1 MTKKRPVTI
10 VGAGFS
16 GLTAAYYLQK
26 AGYAVEVIEQATVPG
41 GLISTKHTPWGL
53 AETAANGALNS
64 VLLEAL
70 AQDVGVRLAF
80 PGPRARKRYVFRG
93 GRPRRFPLRASEVP
107 GLAGFF
113 GKFAFNRNAVRP
125 REQET
130 IRAWATRAGGEGFAH
145 YLVEAATQG
154 IYSGNPERLSA
165 CLIVGRFFEKTRT
178 SARPSRRGTVAPA
191 MGMGELIDALR
202 KRLEEQ
208 NVVFRYGMAFRCAP
222 GTPPR
227 PHIIAAGADASADI
241 VAPASAEL
249 AAALRS
255 FEISAIITAT
265 LFFREKSLE
274 GFGCLFPPCEKRPVL
289 GVLIPT
295 DIFPNRSRDFVA
307 ETWMLGGAPGATTA
321 DPAALLK
328 SSDEEIVAIILR
340 ERERA
345 FGKVANPVGFA
356 ITRWPRAIPHY
367 TTDLERALPRL
378 LQGADNVFL
387 HGNYLGQIGLAKIL
401 ERASGLPEEVAK
413 RGKWQ

>member
-1 MTKKRPVTI
+1 MAERPVTV

-26 AGYAVEVIEQATVPG
+26 AGYTVEVIEQATLAG
-41 GLISTKHTPWGL
+41 GLISTRKTPWGL

-64 VLLEAL
+64 VLFEAL

-80 PGPRARKRYVFRG
+80 PGPRARKRYVFRN

-107 GLAGFF
+107 RLAGFF
-113 GKFAFNRNAVRP
+113 GNFAFNRDAVRP

-130 IRAWATRAGGEGFAH
+130 IRTWATRAGGDGFAR

-165 CLIVGRFFEKTRT
+165 RLIVGRFFEKTKA
-178 SARPSRRGTVAPA
+178 SARPSRRGTVAPE
-191 MGMGELIDALR
+191 MGMGELIEALR
-202 KRLEEQ
+202 KRLEER
-208 NVVFRYGMAFRCAP
+208 NVAFRYGTEFRCTP
-222 GTPPR
+222 GMPPH
-227 PHIIAAGADASADI
+227 PHVVAAGAHASADI

-255 FEISAIITAT
+255 FEMSAIVTAT

-274 GFGCLFPPCEKRPVL
+274 GFGCLFPPSEQRPVL

-295 DIFPNRSRDFVA
+295 DIFPNRSREFVA
-307 ETWMLGGAPGATTA
+307 ETWMLGGAPGATSA
-321 DPAALLK
+321 DPAALLG

-345 FGKVANPVGFA
+345 FGKVANPVGHA

-367 TTDLERALPRL
+367 TTDLERVLPRL
-378 LQGADNVFL
+378 LQGAGNLFL

-401 ERASGLPEEVAK
+401 ERASGLPDEVAK
-413 RGKWQ
+413 RGVWR

>member
-1 MTKKRPVTI
+1 MSRRPVTV

-26 AGYAVEVIEQATVPG
+26 ADYAVEVIEQAAAPG
-41 GLISTKHTPWGL
+41 GLISTKQTPWGL

-70 AQDVGVRLAF
+70 ASDLNVRLAF
-80 PGPRARKRYVFRG
+80 PGPRAKKRYVFRG
-93 GRPRRFPLRASEVP
+93 HPRRFPLRASELP
-107 GLAGFF
+107 GLLGFF
-113 GKFAFNRNAVRP
+113 ANFAFNREAVRP

-130 IRAWATRAGGEGFAH
+130 IRDWATRVGGDGFAR

-165 CLIVGRFFEKTRT
+165 SLIVGRFFDKTKT
-178 SARPSRRGTVAPA
+178 AARPSRRGTVAPER
-191 MGMGELIDALR
+191 GMGQLIEALHQ
-202 KRLEEQ
+202 RLAER
-208 NVVFRYGMAFRCAP
+208 NVVFRYGSPFRCAEA
-222 GTPPR
+222 TPPH
-227 PHIIAAGADASADI
+227 PHIIAAGAAASADI

-249 AAALRS
+249 TAALRS
-255 FEISAIITAT
+255 FDMSAIVTAT

-274 GFGCLFPPCEKRPVL
+274 GFGCLFPPSEKRPVL

-307 ETWMLGGAPGATTA
+307 ETWMLGGAAGATTA
-321 DPAALLK
+321 DPAALLM
-328 SSDEEIVAIILR
+328 STDEEIVALILR

-345 FGKVANPVGFA
+345 FNKAATPAGHV

-367 TTDLERALPRL
+367 TIELERVLPRL
-378 LQGADNVFL
+378 LQGAKNIFL

-401 ERASGLPEEVAK
+401 ERASALPDEVGR
-413 RGKWQ
+413 RGEWR